1 MKETKDSSQRLNKAE
16 KSWILYDVANS
27 AFIMIVTATIPIY
40 FRSLAEGSGMS
51 GTSAT
56 SLWGSAT
63 SISILILALLSPVL
77 GAIADYENM
86 KKKIFTIFFVIAIAG
101 GFLFTFAPGWLSFL
115 IFFIIS
121 RIGYAACNIFYDAM
135 LIDVTT
141 DERMDRVSTCGYA
154 FGYIGSCI
162 PFVAGLLLILNCDT
176 IGLPMVT
183 ATRISFVI
191 TMVWWIIMSIPLY
204 KNVHQQYSLPHEPH
218 VFAATFK
225 RLGATFQKLAKDKRM
240 LFFIIGYFCYID
252 GVYTIISM
260 ATTYGGEVGIDSNA
274 MVLALLL
281 TQFVAF
287 PCSILS
293 GTLAKKFGSMRMI
306 KIFIVMYM
314 AICLFGYG
322 LDTEL
327 EFWILAVS
335 VGICQGGIQALSRSY
350 YGKIIPKPMMVT
362 VVVNILNI
370 IGNYSL
376 IFGKFGMPALG
387 VEGAAISTA
396 FARGVSMV
404 ILFVILFRKHIPRF
418 PLSYF
423 CPFPFVELKNLLKIG
438 VPSAGENM
446 SYSFSQVVLT
456 YFINMLGNE
465 ALATRTYVVNIV
477 MFVYLFAIAMAQG
490 GAICIGHLVGERK
503 IHAAYL
509 LGKYVMRISI
519 LVSLVLSCIWALMG
533 HTLFSWLTD
542 NPEIIRLGTIIL
554 FIDVILEVGRAINI
568 YATNALRA
576 TGDVNYPFYVGFVV
590 QWSVAVGCGFL
601 FGIHWGWGL
610 VGMWCAFV
618 LDENL
623 RGIIFVQRW
632 NSLKWTKKGFVK

>member
-1 MKETKDSSQRLNKAE
+1 MKTE
-16 KSWILYDVANS
+16 KFKVTPLERAWILYDVGNS
-27 AFIMIVTATIPIY
+27 AFVLMIATLVPIFFNALAEAGGVSKVDYLAYWGYASSIVTVVTAILGPILGT
-40 FRSLAEGSGMS
+40 LADTKGFKKPIFMLCLFVGVIGCCAMGLA
-51 GTSAT
+51 GT
-56 SLWGSAT
+56 W
-63 SISILILALLSPVL
+63 LAFL
-77 GAIADYENM
+77 
-86 KKKIFTIFFVIAIAG
+86 VI
-101 GFLFTFAPGWLSFL
+101 
-115 IFFIIS
+115 FIIAK
-121 RIGYAACNIFYDAM
+121 IGYSGSLVFYDSM
-135 LIDVTT
+135 LGDVTT
-141 DERMDRVSTCGYA
+141 PERMDMVSSRGYA
-154 FGYIGSCI
+154 WGYIGSCI

-350 YGKIIPKPMMVT
+350 YGKIIPKDESSEYFGFFDV
-362 VVVNILNI
+362 
-370 IGNYSL
+370 
-376 IFGKFGMPALG
+376 FGKFADFFGPLIISFCAYFFHNSKYG
-387 VEGAAISTA
+387 VLSL
-396 FARGVSMV
+396 
-404 ILFVILFRKHIPRF
+404 IL
-418 PLSYF
+418 
-423 CPFPFVELKNLLKIG
+423 
-438 VPSAGENM
+438 
-446 SYSFSQVVLT
+446 
-456 YFINMLGNE
+456 
-465 ALATRTYVVNIV
+465 
-477 MFVYLFAIAMAQG
+477 LFA
-490 GAICIGHLVGERK
+490 VGLILITLSEK
-503 IHAAYL
+503 QPTAA
-509 LGKYVMRISI
+509 
-519 LVSLVLSCIWALMG
+519 
-533 HTLFSWLTD
+533 
-542 NPEIIRLGTIIL
+542 E
-554 FIDVILEVGRAINI
+554 
-568 YATNALRA
+568 
-576 TGDVNYPFYVGFVV
+576 
-590 QWSVAVGCGFL
+590 
-601 FGIHWGWGL
+601 
-610 VGMWCAFV
+610 
-618 LDENL
+618 
-623 RGIIFVQRW
+623 
-632 NSLKWTKKGFVK
+632 

>member
-1 MKETKDSSQRLNKAE
+1 
-16 KSWILYDVANS
+16 
-27 AFIMIVTATIPIY
+27 
-40 FRSLAEGSGMS
+40 
-51 GTSAT
+51 
-56 SLWGSAT
+56 
-63 SISILILALLSPVL
+63 
-77 GAIADYENM
+77 
-86 KKKIFTIFFVIAIAG
+86 
-101 GFLFTFAPGWLSFL
+101 
-115 IFFIIS
+115 
-121 RIGYAACNIFYDAM
+121 M

-350 YGKIIPKPMMVT
+350 YGKIIPKDESSKYFGFFDV
-362 VVVNILNI
+362 
-370 IGNYSL
+370 
-376 IFGKFGMPALG
+376 FGKFADFFGPLIISFCAYFFHNSKYG
-387 VEGAAISTA
+387 VLSL
-396 FARGVSMV
+396 
-404 ILFVILFRKHIPRF
+404 IL
-418 PLSYF
+418 
-423 CPFPFVELKNLLKIG
+423 
-438 VPSAGENM
+438 
-446 SYSFSQVVLT
+446 
-456 YFINMLGNE
+456 
-465 ALATRTYVVNIV
+465 
-477 MFVYLFAIAMAQG
+477 LFA
-490 GAICIGHLVGERK
+490 VGLILITLSEK
-503 IHAAYL
+503 QPTAA
-509 LGKYVMRISI
+509 
-519 LVSLVLSCIWALMG
+519 
-533 HTLFSWLTD
+533 
-542 NPEIIRLGTIIL
+542 E
-554 FIDVILEVGRAINI
+554 
-568 YATNALRA
+568 
-576 TGDVNYPFYVGFVV
+576 
-590 QWSVAVGCGFL
+590 
-601 FGIHWGWGL
+601 
-610 VGMWCAFV
+610 
-618 LDENL
+618 
-623 RGIIFVQRW
+623 
-632 NSLKWTKKGFVK
+632 